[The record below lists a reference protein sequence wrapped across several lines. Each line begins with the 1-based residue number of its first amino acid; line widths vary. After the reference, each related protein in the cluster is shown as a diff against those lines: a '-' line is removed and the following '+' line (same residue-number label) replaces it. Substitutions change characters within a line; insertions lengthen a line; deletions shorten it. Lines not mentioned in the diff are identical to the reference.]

1 LAGNESQ
8 WPGQYPRDGWHADP
22 QAPAV
27 ADDGP
32 PTAAQEP
39 PTAAQEPPAAAPAP
53 PAAGQAPP
61 PADTVPP
68 AAPYG
73 PPAAYPP
80 PAVPYGPPGNPY
92 SPPASPYT
100 PPAAPYTPPAAPYG
114 YPGSPAA
121 SYAWP
126 PAPHIPPGGYQ
137 VPPAGYHAPA
147 GSYPFPPGGGYQ
159 VQARMNP
166 AMMHPGMSA
175 GMRAATPDRERA
187 VDVLK
192 AGFAEGRLTQEEY
205 NLRMGQAYSAKT
217 YGELAALTADLPA
230 GAMPTA
236 WPVPMYQP
244 PASTNSL
251 ARASLVL
258 GVAEF
263 FTMGLTAIPA
273 IICGH
278 MAKKEMRLTG
288 QRGDGLATSGLVL
301 GYMAVIFWGILIA
314 LSIVSV
320 VITSTGT
327 GG

>member
-8 WPGQYPRDGWHADP
+8 EQ
-22 QAPAV
+22 
-27 ADDGP
+27 
-32 PTAAQEP
+32 PTAAQDP
-39 PTAAQEPPAAAPAP
+39 RPTAAPAP
-53 PAAGQAPP
+53 PAAPPYGPAAAPRDPAAAPRDPAAAPRDPAAAPYAPP
-61 PADTVPP
+61 ATPPAPP
-68 AAPYG
+68 AAPFGYQA
-73 PPAAYPP
+73 PPATS
-80 PAVPYGPPGNPY
+80 YG
-92 SPPASPYT
+92 
-100 PPAAPYTPPAAPYG
+100 
-114 YPGSPAA
+114 
-121 SYAWP
+121 WP

-147 GSYPFPPGGGYQ
+147 GSYPSPPGGYQ
-159 VQARMNP
+159 VQARPGPGMMGP
-166 AMMHPGMSA
+166 AMMSPGMNPN
-175 GMRAATPDRERA
+175 MRAAAADRERA

-205 NLRMGQAYSAKT
+205 NHRMDRAYNAKT
-217 YGELAALTADLPA
+217 YGELATLTADLPA
-230 GAMPTA
+230 GPMPA
-236 WPVPMYQP
+236 VWPVPMYQP

-278 MAKKEMRLTG
+278 MAKKEMRQTG

-301 GYMAVIFWGILIA
+301 GYMAVIFWGVLIV
-314 LSIVSV
+314 LSIVAAMISA
-320 VITSTGT
+320 TGAGP